1 MPENQQSSQ
10 LLTQHHIMSHGDCIT
25 TRANE
30 YVQSRAMLFLKSAP
44 QKAIRL
50 VVLQH

>member
-1 MPENQQSSQ
+1 MPENQENSE
-10 LLTQHHIMSHGDCIT
+10 LLTQHQIMSHGDCIT
-25 TRANE
+25 IRANE
-30 YVQSRAMLFLKSAP
+30 YVPSRAMLFLKSAP